1 MTPREDPRVYAV
13 PADSDRNYSGFWPL
27 ATSRALLDATSGG
40 VLEDLASGA
49 LAVPDRLL
57 VVHGRRDNVVPL
69 KAVAAFVEAAGKPV
83 GETLLAVPK
92 AGHDLT
98 VDPSTGGDVCARA
111 VAFVD
116 APPT

>member
-1 MTPREDPRVYAV
+1 M
-13 PADSDRNYSGFWPL
+13 
-27 ATSRALLDATSGG
+27 
-40 VLEDLASGA
+40 
-49 LAVPDRLL
+49 PDRLL
-57 VVHGRRDNVVPL
+57 VVHGRRDTVVPL

-116 APPT
+116 TPPT